1 MEGTSFDLHDH
12 ELSQQQHQL
21 SDRKTSLAAVGR
33 DDRKVVM
40 RKPLV
45 IARQGR
51 QPTGLLGELVARI
64 MAKETAAENDM
75 ALELLQLGPA
85 DCVLEVG
92 SGHGDTLAK
101 AAKAASRGFLSGI
114 DFSSVMHR
122 HAGRRHRGLVRE
134 GRVEFRFG
142 RSDRLP
148 YADRA
153 FDKAYTVH
161 TIYFWA
167 APLEHLSE
175 VHRVLRPGSRFVLGF
190 RPAEDTR
197 FRATYPAEV
206 YRIRPEGE
214 VADFVRRAGFDVVDT
229 LRRVVGAK
237 CMSFVVAT
245 ASGGQVK

>member
-1 MEGTSFDLHDH
+1 
-12 ELSQQQHQL
+12 
-21 SDRKTSLAAVGR
+21 
-33 DDRKVVM
+33 M

-51 QPTGLLGELVARI
+51 RPAGLLGELVARV
-64 MAKETAAENDM
+64 MAKQTAAENDM
-75 ALELLQLGPA
+75 ALELLQLDPA

-114 DFSSVMHR
+114 DFSTVMHR
-122 HAGRRHRGLVRE
+122 HASGRHRGLVGE

-142 RSDRLP
+142 SSDRLP

-153 FDKAYTVH
+153 FDKAYAVH
-161 TIYFWA
+161 TIYFWTT
-167 APLEHLSE
+167 PLEHLGE
-175 VHRVLRPGSRFVLGF
+175 VHRVLRPGGRFVLGF

-197 FRATYPAEV
+197 FRATHPAEI
-206 YRIRPEGE
+206 YCIRPEGE

-229 LRRVVGAK
+229 LRHVVGAK

-245 ASGGQVK
+245 ANGGRAR